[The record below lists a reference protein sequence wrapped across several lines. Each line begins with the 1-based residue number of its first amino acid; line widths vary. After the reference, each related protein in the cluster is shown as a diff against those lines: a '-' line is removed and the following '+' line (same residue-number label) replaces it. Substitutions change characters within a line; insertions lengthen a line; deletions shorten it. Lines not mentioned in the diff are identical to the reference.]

1 MNTFSISEMVWVS
14 VTSVSIV
21 IGADER
27 FEAPVNFIEAT
38 TGKSKT
44 PMRKVVL
51 PDMMSVFTTLVD
63 LMLVFINIKRR
74 R

>member
-27 FEAPVNFIEAT
+27 FEAPVNFIEVT
-38 TGKSKT
+38 IGKSKR
-44 PMRKVVL
+44 PMRKMVL
-51 PDMMSVFTTLVD
+51 PDMMSVFTALID
-63 LMLVFINIKRR
+63 LLLVFITIE
-74 R
+74 